1 MEKIRGFEAVVEEM
15 RKETNEYI
23 LPTRGTSK
31 SAGYDLASPIDVII
45 EPHSSVL
52 IWTNVKAYM
61 ADNEVLQL
69 HVRSS
74 VGIKKG
80 LMLKNVTGII
90 DADYYGNES
99 NDGNI
104 ALALY
109 NTGDEAVVIQKGDR
123 LVQGIF
129 VKYLTVDND
138 TFLKDERTGGIGS
151 TNVTNK
157 Q

>member
-1 MEKIRGFEAVVEEM
+1 MERTRGFEAVVEEM
-15 RKETNEYI
+15 RKGTMDYI
-23 LPTRGTSK
+23 LPTRGTSR

-52 IWTNVKAYM
+52 IWTNIKAYM

-90 DADYYGNES
+90 DADYYGNEG

-104 ALALY
+104 GLALY
-109 NTGDEAVVIQKGDR
+109 NTGDEAVVIERGER
-123 LVQGIF
+123 LIQGIF
-129 VKYLTVDND
+129 MKYLVADND
-138 TFLKDERTGGIGS
+138 TFLKDVRVGGIGS
-151 TNVTNK
+151 TGVSK
-157 Q
+157 

>member
-1 MEKIRGFEAVVEEM
+1 MEKIRGFEPVVEEM
-15 RKETNEYI
+15 RKGTMDYI
-23 LPTRGTSK
+23 LPTRGTSR

-52 IWTNVKAYM
+52 IWTNIKAFM
-61 ADNEVLQL
+61 QDNEVLQL

-74 VGIKKG
+74 VGIKKS
-80 LMLKNVTGII
+80 LMLKNTTGII

-104 ALALY
+104 GLALY

-129 VKYLTVDND
+129 IKYLTVDND
-138 TFLKDERTGGIGS
+138 SYINDERTGGIGS
-151 TNVTNK
+151 SGK
-157 Q
+157 

>member
-1 MEKIRGFEAVVEEM
+1 MEKIRGFVPVAEEH
-15 RKETNEYI
+15 RKETSEYI
-23 LPTRGTSK
+23 LPTRGTSR

-52 IWTNVKAYM
+52 IWTNIKAFM
-61 ADNEVLQL
+61 QDNEVLQL

-74 VGIKKG
+74 VGIKKS
-80 LMLKNVTGII
+80 LMLKNTTGII

-104 ALALY
+104 GLALY

-129 VKYLTVDND
+129 IKYLTVDND
-138 TFLKDERTGGIGS
+138 SYINDERTGGIGS
-151 TNVTNK
+151 SGK
-157 Q
+157 

>member
-1 MEKIRGFEAVVEEM
+1 MEKIRGFECVVEEM
-15 RKETNEYI
+15 RKGTNEYV

-52 IWTNVKAYM
+52 VWTNIKVYM
-61 ADNEVLQL
+61 AEDELLQL

-74 VGIKKG
+74 IGIKRN
-80 LMLKNVTGII
+80 LMLKNTTGIV
-90 DADYYGNES
+90 DSDYYSNES

-104 ALALY
+104 GLALY
-109 NTGDEAVVIQKGDR
+109 NTGDEAVVIQKGER

-129 VKYLTVDND
+129 MKYLTVDND

-151 TNVTNK
+151 SGK
-157 Q
+157 

>member
-1 MEKIRGFEAVVEEM
+1 MERTRGFECVVEEM
-15 RKETNEYI
+15 RKGTNEYV

-52 IWTNVKAYM
+52 IWSNVKAYM
-61 ADNEVLQL
+61 AEDEVLQL
-69 HVRSS
+69 YVRSS

-80 LMLKNVTGII
+80 LMLKNTVGIV
-90 DADYYGNES
+90 DSDYYSNKN

-104 ALALY
+104 GLALY
-109 NTGDEAVVIQKGDR
+109 NTTDEAVVIERGER
-123 LVQGIF
+123 VVQGIF
-129 VKYLTVDND
+129 MKYLTVDND

-151 TNVTNK
+151 SGK
-157 Q
+157 

>member
-1 MEKIRGFEAVVEEM
+1 MEKIRGFECVAEEM
-15 RKETNEYI
+15 RKGTNEYV
-23 LPTRGTSK
+23 LPTRGTSR

-52 IWTNVKAYM
+52 VWTNIKVYM
-61 ADNEVLQL
+61 AEDELLQL

-74 VGIKKG
+74 IGIKRN
-80 LMLKNVTGII
+80 LMLKNTTGIV
-90 DADYYGNES
+90 DSDYYSNES

-104 ALALY
+104 GLALY
-109 NTGDEAVVIQKGDR
+109 NTGDEAVVIQKGER

-129 VKYLTVDND
+129 MKYLTVDND

-151 TNVTNK
+151 SGK
-157 Q
+157 

>member
-1 MEKIRGFEAVVEEM
+1 MEKIRGFEAVTEEM
-15 RKETNEYI
+15 RKGTMDYV
-23 LPTRGTSK
+23 LPVRGSSK
-31 SAGYDLASPIDVII
+31 SAGYDISSPITVTI

-52 IWTNVKAYM
+52 VWTNIKAYM
-61 ADNEVLQL
+61 AEDEVLQL

-80 LMLKNVTGII
+80 LMLKNVTGIV
-90 DADYYGNES
+90 DSDYYSNTW

-104 ALALY
+104 GLALR
-109 NTGDEAVVIQKGDR
+109 NTTDEAVVIQKGER

-129 VKYLTVDND
+129 MKYLTVDND

-151 TNVTNK
+151 SGK
-157 Q
+157 